1 MKVFGEQMVNS
12 CHFCKTSHKHRYNMG
27 LKMHIRNCKCETCEQ
42 KINPSVNLYIKSTYF
57 PGSLSCQILLMLVFL
72 AVFVAPLQAAPK
84 SPYDLEGLRKV
95 LGDAAVSYS
104 DAKDLWLFEL
114 ESGKTIKLGKG
125 ASPEF
130 SPDGQRLAWIQGDKA
145 LGRLRSD
152 ETIHTIVA
160 DVEEQGGVHWI
171 SNFEIVVRLKKGG
184 WHRVTLAGEKEVIEE
199 LNKIAHAGRET
210 DVKLCDDGVWSYVAG
225 RIWRTSDGGKGQLPG
240 TCSASLSPDG
250 KSVGGLQPGHREF
263 KYVAIREGGKAGKL
277 KWKYEG
283 PKNDKGFDN
292 HRWASQDA
300 RLFLVADELYNQ
312 PAIMMVGSDKAW
324 RVGEKVNNRRELY
337 GDITA
342 TAIDKDTPWHKQK
355 NNQAEASERS
365 NTQDDEKKA
374 VNETDQ
380 QKEIERVEVK
390 VKLVKKCQT
399 PEPDN
404 YPQAL
409 AVYEYKVLEVT
420 SGKLPEKQETLFIA
434 RWVVRDKQ
442 VISKVAELKVGEQ
455 IKLTIQPFDADKS
468 LSDHQ
473 IALPEGDA
481 VIDAKWWYVVE

>member
-1 MKVFGEQMVNS
+1 
-12 CHFCKTSHKHRYNMG
+12 
-27 LKMHIRNCKCETCEQ
+27 MHIRNFNLATYEHKT
-42 KINPSVNLYIKSTYF
+42 KPPVNPCSSSTYF
-57 PGSLSCQILLMLVFL
+57 PSNWACQILRLLFFL

-84 SPYDLEGLRKV
+84 SPYDLQDLRKV

-104 DAKDLWLFEL
+104 DGKDLWLFEL
-114 ESGKTIKLGKG
+114 ESGKTTKLGSG

-145 LGRLRSD
+145 LGRVRSD
-152 ETIHTIVA
+152 ETVHTIVA
-160 DVEEQGGVHWI
+160 GVEEQGGVHWI
-171 SNFEIVVRLKKGG
+171 SNFEVVVRLKEGG

-210 DVKLCDDGVWSYVAG
+210 DVKLCDDGVWTYVAG

-240 TCSASLSPDG
+240 NCSASLSPDG

-263 KYVAIREGGKAGKL
+263 KYVAIRKGGKAGKL

-283 PKNDKGFDN
+283 PKKDKGFDN

-300 RLFLVADELYNQ
+300 RLFLLADELHNQ

-342 TAIDKDTPWHKQK
+342 TAIDKETPWLDQ
-355 NNQAEASERS
+355 
-365 NTQDDEKKA
+365 EKKLA
-374 VNETDQ
+374 DESDRANQKVNEKISEKSNEQ
-380 QKEIERVEVK
+380 NEIERVEVK
-390 VKLVKKCQT
+390 VKLVQKCQT

-409 AVYEYKVLEVT
+409 AVYEYKVVEVV
-420 SGKLPEKQETLFIA
+420 SGQLPEKQETLFIA

-442 VISKVAELKVGEQ
+442 VINKVTELKVGEE

-481 VIDAKWWYVVE
+481 VIDAKWWFAVE